1 MKSITHV
8 DSEISRLLSFEKE
21 RQQNTISLIASENYC
36 SQAVQEATGSALTN
50 KYAEGYPGKRYYAGC
65 AIVDQ
70 IEQLAID
77 RARTLFSVSHA
88 NVQPHAGSQANMAA
102 YAALL
107 NPGDTLMG
115 MSLAA
120 GGHLTHGHKVNFSG
134 NIYNVVQYGVNK
146 DTGLLDFNEIAYL
159 AEKHTPKVIV
169 CGASA
174 YSRIIDFTAFRKIAD
189 TVGAYLIA
197 DIAHI
202 AGLVVTGEHPNP
214 AGIADII
221 TTTTHKTLRGPRA
234 GLIMSSEVFAQ
245 QIDRAIIPGLQ
256 GGPFMHTIAAK
267 AIAFKEASEPSF
279 TTYQKEV
286 IRNAQTMAQTFIDL
300 GYTIV
305 TGGTDNHLFIIDLR
319 NKGINGLIAQ
329 NILEK
334 VGITSSRS
342 CIPFDPEKPWVT
354 SGIRF
359 GTPAITTRG
368 AQQKDIIALAH
379 LIDETFTYRDNEEK
393 IMHIQ
398 QKVQRMAQDLRI
410 P

>member
-1 MKSITHV
+1 
-8 DSEISRLLSFEKE
+8 
-21 RQQNTISLIASENYC
+21 
-36 SQAVQEATGSALTN
+36 
-50 KYAEGYPGKRYYAGC
+50 
-65 AIVDQ
+65 
-70 IEQLAID
+70 
-77 RARTLFSVSHA
+77 
-88 NVQPHAGSQANMAA
+88 
-102 YAALL
+102 
-107 NPGDTLMG
+107 
-115 MSLAA
+115 LAA

-134 NIYNVVQYGVNK
+134 SIYNVVQYGVNK
-146 DTGLLDFNEIAYL
+146 ETGLLDFNEIADL
-159 AEKHTPKVIV
+159 AQKHKPKVIV

-174 YSRIIDFTAFRKIAD
+174 YSRIIDFTEFRKIAD
-189 TVGAYLIA
+189 AVGAYLIA

-202 AGLVVTGEHPNP
+202 AGLVVTKEHPNP

-234 GLIMSSEVFAQ
+234 GLIMSSEPFAQ

-267 AIAFKEASEPSF
+267 AIAFKEASESSF

-286 IRNAQTMAQTFIDL
+286 IRNAQTMAQAFIDL

-342 CIPFDPEKPWVT
+342 CIPFDPENPWIT
-354 SGIRF
+354 SGIRL
-359 GTPAITTRG
+359 GTPSLTTRG
-368 AQQKDIIALAH
+368 LKEADMARVAE
-379 LIDETFTYRDNEEK
+379 LIDGVITHHDDETYLAGVKKEVSTMMKSYP
-393 IMHIQ
+393 
-398 QKVQRMAQDLRI
+398 L
-410 P
+410 PY